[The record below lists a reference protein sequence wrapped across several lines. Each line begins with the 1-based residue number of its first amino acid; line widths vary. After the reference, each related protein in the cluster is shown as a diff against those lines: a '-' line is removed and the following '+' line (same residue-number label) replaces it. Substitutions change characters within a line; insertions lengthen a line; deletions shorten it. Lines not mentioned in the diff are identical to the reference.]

1 MASGH
6 STGSLNFGAFPGS
19 NEASVS
25 VTGLTGIS
33 ASSKVEAYFMADD
46 TSVDHTAADHRYAAA
61 IVGLTCGTP
70 SGTSVMVYGRCM
82 EAMQGTLSFRLVWA
96 D

>member
-6 STGSLNFGAFPGS
+6 AIGSLNFGAFPGS
-19 NEASVS
+19 SEASVS

-33 ASSKVEAYFMADD
+33 ATSKVEAYFMADD
-46 TSVDHTAADHRYAAA
+46 TTADHTAADHRYAAA
-61 IVGLTCGTP
+61 LVGLTCGAP
-70 SGTSVMVYGRCM
+70 IGTACTVYGRCM
-82 EAMQGTLSFRLVWA
+82 DKMQGTLAFRLVWA